1 MHDVAPLADL
11 AQRAEALC
19 LALCDNGPGAVQAS
33 KRLVRDF
40 AGREIDAALIADTVE
55 RIAAVRS
62 TDEAREGVGAF
73 LEKREPSWRLR
84 R

>member
-1 MHDVAPLADL
+1 
-11 AQRAEALC
+11 
-19 LALCDNGPGAVQAS
+19 VQAS

>member
-1 MHDVAPLADL
+1 
-11 AQRAEALC
+11 
-19 LALCDNGPGAVQAS
+19 
-33 KRLVRDF
+33 
-40 AGREIDAALIADTVE
+40 
-55 RIAAVRS
+55 VRS